1 MEAGT
6 TRIHGIFFEE
16 SNLTLGTGHTQKNQK
31 LKNYCQADQIDEA
44 QVKLAYLGDNGE
56 PTGIEITMA
65 VDEFLKRFT
74 FEPNFMPAKAKSKDQ
89 KQADKHSAMAEK
101 HRERKEYFS
110 AEWEYNKAL
119 KIEPENIRANFGVG
133 TLYME
138 MGETEKAKGVF
149 KKLAQVEAIFEEE
162 NKHIFNE
169 FGITLRK
176 TKMYDEALANYM
188 KALEI
193 SHQDENLYFNI
204 ARLYYDKDD
213 ASKAQEWLE
222 KALHINPDFREAR
235 QFKDALA
242 AAGKK
247 DKTDQSTS
255 SEG

>member
-1 MEAGT
+1 MQAGT
-6 TRIHGIFFEE
+6 NRIHGIFYEE
-16 SNLTLGTGHTQKNQK
+16 SNLTLGTGHTQKNQT
-31 LKNYCQADQIDEA
+31 LKNYCQADQVDEA
-44 QVKLAYLGDNGE
+44 QVKLAFLGDDGE
-56 PTGIEITMA
+56 PTGIEITMP
-65 VDEFLKRFT
+65 VDEFLRRFT
-74 FEPNFMPAKAKSKDQ
+74 FEPSFMPPKVKSREQ

-101 HRERKEYFS
+101 HRERKEFFS

-193 SHQDENLYFNI
+193 SPQDENLYFNI
-204 ARLYYDKDD
+204 ARLYYDKEDPD
-213 ASKAQEWLE
+213 KAQEWLE
-222 KALHINPDFREAR
+222 KALNVNPDFREAR
-235 QFKDALA
+235 QFKDVLA

-247 DKTDQSTS
+247 TKSDSTTS
-255 SEG
+255 S

>member
-1 MEAGT
+1 MAAGMN
-6 TRIHGIFFEE
+6 RIHGIFYEE

-31 LKNYCQADQIDEA
+31 LKNYCMADQVDEA
-44 QVKLAYLGDNGE
+44 QIKLTFLGDDGE
-56 PTGIEITMA
+56 PTGIEITMP

-74 FEPNFMPAKAKSKDQ
+74 FEPNFMPPKAKSKDQ
-89 KQADKHSAMAEK
+89 KLADKHSSMAEK
-101 HRERKEYFS
+101 HRERKEFFS

-193 SHQDENLYFNI
+193 SPQDENLYFNI
-204 ARLYYDKDD
+204 ARLYYDKED

-222 KALHINPDFREAR
+222 KALNINPDFREAR
-235 QFKDALA
+235 QFKDVLA
-242 AAGKK
+242 SAGKK
-247 DKTDQSTS
+247 TKPDSTTTS
-255 SEG
+255 

>member
-1 MEAGT
+1 MGAGVN
-6 TRIHGIFFEE
+6 RIHGIFFEE

-31 LKNYCQADQIDEA
+31 LKNYCQADQIDET
-44 QVKLAYLGDNGE
+44 QMKLAYLGDDGE
-56 PTGIEITMA
+56 PTGIEITMP
-65 VDEFLKRFT
+65 VDEFLRRFT
-74 FEPNFMPAKAKSKDQ
+74 FEPNFMPAKAKTKEQ
-89 KQADKHSAMAEK
+89 KLADKHSAMAEK
-101 HRERKEYFS
+101 HRERKEFFS

-138 MGETEKAKGVF
+138 MGETEKAKDVF

-193 SHQDENLYFNI
+193 SPQDENLYFNI
-204 ARLYYDKDD
+204 ARLYYDKED

-222 KALHINPDFREAR
+222 KALNINPDFREAR
-235 QFKDALA
+235 QFKDFLA
-242 AAGKK
+242 AAAKK
-247 DKTDQSTS
+247 DGTGQGRP
-255 SEG
+255 SEE